1 MSCFCNG
8 RLFYWYNKIHST
20 FIVSSGSKD
29 ANAQCTLVAISSKEF
44 GARLLP
50 SWVDPFEK
58 ALCNTVDN
66 TNRYEVVRI
75 TINEG
80 RIDRWLHPFI
90 LSGTKKKIRVEDHS
104 KTLLYYGDAEE
115 MRDMMRMHNMYTGY
129 VFLVDGIG
137 RVRWAGSGEGSD
149 DEVQSMIKFATEL
162 TTQLPS
168 RLPPPKRLPSARV
181 GKKLPLV

>member
-137 RVRWAGSGEGSD
+137 RVRWAGSGEGSGE
-149 DEVQSMIKFATEL
+149 EVQSIIKFGLEL
-162 TTQLPS
+162 TTATSDTVPTPQSLT
-168 RLPPPKRLPSARV
+168 
-181 GKKLPLV
+181 

>member
-1 MSCFCNG
+1 VLDCFTVTCIG
-8 RLFYWYNKIHST
+8 TLHAHQLL
-20 FIVSSGSKD
+20 SSLGSKD

-50 SWVDPFEK
+50 SWVEPFEK
-58 ALCNTVDN
+58 ALCNTSNDN
-66 TNRYEVVRI
+66 FNRYEVVRI

-80 RIDRWLHPFI
+80 RINRWLHPFI
-90 LSGTKKKIRVEDHS
+90 LSGTKKKVRIEDHS

-115 MRDMMRMHNMYTGY
+115 MRDILRMHNLYTGY

-149 DEVQSMIKFATEL
+149 DEVQSMIKFAMEL
-162 TTQLPS
+162 TTPPPP
-168 RLPPPKRLPSARV
+168 RIPPPKRFPTPRV
-181 GKKLPLV
+181 GKKLSLD